1 MNLTCKVCLL
11 SLLVPTLL
19 NGQEAGLLR
28 MNPDR
33 PAREGEAAVW
43 GGIEEGRFKPT
54 HAAVFQWSAGADAK
68 IVRHGEK
75 SSFSGA
81 LSFEQ
86 MTGKGMGSSLLL
98 EPGYFP
104 LDLVET
110 GQGTKSRQTGRLEA
124 AFLTD
129 LGIEWAAG
137 FKASAQMMNAAKRQ
151 EIPHSAFGLDV
162 LLEPTLTYVMDDDMG
177 LVSSYHVGVRME
189 RVRATLQDDA
199 VLFMDKGMRYGTFEN
214 GLGLF
219 PIMEFSHGFNEL
231 LHSPDFSVGLGF
243 SWKHGKAGGQDY
255 SRFRFPG
262 HSLKAF
268 FEYTY
273 QADAA
278 DHVGRISYQK
288 QRDYLREAAA
298 GSGYSPVSDRKARDL
313 DLKYEARFLSSA
325 VKSVG
330 LDIDVNRWTEYVW
343 RPSLL
348 DAYLGLV
355 GTATLMSSFA
365 FGPVDL
371 DLNVQAAKGR
381 WIDRNV
387 TDAAAAAGPG
397 RMRDDWL
404 RNIEYRTA
412 PRVGMGGTVT
422 GHISKSLY
430 VQLYGYW
437 HRAFSVSYLGG
448 KNREIATLKVGYKF

>member
-1 MNLTCKVCLL
+1 MMKLTRKVCLL
-11 SLLVPTLL
+11 SLLFPALL
-19 NGQEAGLLR
+19 NGQETGLLR
-28 MNPDR
+28 IDPDR

-43 GGIEEGRFKPT
+43 GGVEEGRFKPT
-54 HAAVFQWSAGADAK
+54 HAASFQWSAGADAK
-68 IVRHGEK
+68 IVRHGKK
-75 SSFSGA
+75 SSYLGA
-81 LSFEQ
+81 MSFEQ
-86 MTGKGMGSSLLL
+86 MTGNGMGSSLLL

-110 GQGTKSRQTGRLEA
+110 GLGTKSRQTGRLEA

-129 LGIEWAAG
+129 IGLEWAAG
-137 FKASAQMMNAAKRQ
+137 LKASAKVMNSAKRQ
-151 EIPHSAFGLDV
+151 DIPHSAFGLEAQ
-162 LLEPTLTYVMDDDMG
+162 LEPTLTYVMDDDMG
-177 LVSSYHVGVRME
+177 LVSSYLVRLRTE
-189 RVRATLQDDA
+189 RIQSTLPEDA
-199 VLFMDKGMRYGTFEN
+199 VLFLDKGMRYGTMESA
-214 GLGLF
+214 LGLF
-219 PIMEFSHGFNEL
+219 PIMEVTQGFNEL

-243 SWKHGKAGGQDY
+243 SWKSGKAGQDY
-255 SRFRFPG
+255 GRFRFPG
-262 HSLKAF
+262 HTLKAF

-278 DHVGRISYQK
+278 DHVCRISYQK
-288 QRDYLREAAA
+288 DRDYLRESDGA
-298 GSGYSPVSDRKARDL
+298 GYSPVADRKARDL
-313 DLKYEARFLSSA
+313 GLKYEARLLSSA
-325 VKSVG
+325 MKSVG
-330 LDIDVNRWTEYVW
+330 VDLDVDRWTECVW
-343 RPSLL
+343 RPALL

-355 GTATLMSSFA
+355 GTAALTSSFA

-371 DLNVQAAKGR
+371 DLDVQAAAGR

-387 TDAAAAAGPG
+387 SDAAAAAGPD

-404 RNIEYRTA
+404 KNIEYRTT

-422 GHISKSLY
+422 GHLSKSLY